1 MAILEVLNHLFI
13 LMRKKFTKC
22 HYEFDK
28 LPWLTSPR
36 RQLDLEAVA
45 IGLINIGPNEGY
57 TFTHKHRQ
65 QEEVYIV
72 IKGNGLLQL
81 DDELL
86 EISEGDIVRVSPDT
100 RRALKAEGQGLFVI
114 CSGGIP
120 HGFPKNPNARYLID
134 DGIPDYDDIP
144 PWYKG
149 DHRVEVKNQRLKERL
164 LNSSKKIIAKKG

>member
-1 MAILEVLNHLFI
+1 
-13 LMRKKFTKC
+13 MRKKFTKC

-36 RQLDLEAVA
+36 RQLELEAVA

-57 TFTHKHRQ
+57 TFTHRHRQ
-65 QEEVYIV
+65 QEEVYVV
-72 IKGNGLLQL
+72 IKGNGFLQL
-81 DDELL
+81 DDKLL
-86 EISEGDIVRVSPDT
+86 EISEGDIVRVSPET
-100 RRALKAEGQGLFVI
+100 RRALKAEEQGLFVI

-149 DHRVEVKNQRLKERL
+149 DHRVVAKNQRLKERL
-164 LNSSKKIIAKKG
+164 LSSSKKIIAKKE